1 MDVMTTTGIAGIK
14 QYQQI
19 NTQSSLADATP
30 HRLIQLLME
39 RALMKMGLAKGH
51 MEREEVREKGA
62 NIGVAISII
71 SVLQTSLNHKANARM
86 SANFDELYGYMM
98 RRLLEANLRNDSKII
113 DEVSGLLQELKS
125 AWDAIT
131 DQVDS
136 KAAPAF

>member
-1 MDVMTTTGIAGIK
+1 MNSPGNAGIR

-19 NTQSSLADATP
+19 NTQSSLASATP

-51 MEREEVREKGA
+51 MEREEVREKGN

-71 SVLQTSLNHKANARM
+71 SVLQASLNHKANERM

-98 RRLLEANLRNDSKII
+98 RRLLEANLHNDSKII

-131 DQVDS
+131 DQVDGE
-136 KAAPAF
+136 AAPAF

>member
-1 MDVMTTTGIAGIK
+1 MTTTGSAGIK

-51 MEREEVREKGA
+51 MERQEVREKGA

-71 SVLQTSLNHKANARM
+71 SVLQASLNHKANAAI

-113 DEVSGLLQELKS
+113 DEVSGLLQELKN

-131 DQVDS
+131 DQVDGE
-136 KAAPAF
+136 AAPAF